1 MIKGFNHNRMA
12 LFKLFIST
20 EKKKKSKKAHWTLHI
35 QHKCFISEQREILY
49 TSNLYKVLLHLLI

>member
-20 EKKKKSKKAHWTLHI
+20 EKKSKKAHWTLHI
-35 QHKCFISEQREILY
+35 QHKCFISEQCEILY